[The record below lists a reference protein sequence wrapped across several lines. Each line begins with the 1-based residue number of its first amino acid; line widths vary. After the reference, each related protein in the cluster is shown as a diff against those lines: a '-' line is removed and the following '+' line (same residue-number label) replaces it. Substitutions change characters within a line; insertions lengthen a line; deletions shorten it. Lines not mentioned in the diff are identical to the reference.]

1 MSFSKFKGKLTLS
14 GWDFHF
20 SAILLIKEEK
30 DDLQFEAGLLKVN
43 PQHCEVTHE
52 EHEHPQCC
60 HRLVNFVVILR
71 CYKMW

>member
-14 GWDFHF
+14 RWGFHF

-43 PQHCEVTHE
+43 PQHCKVTHE
-52 EHEHPQCC
+52 EYEYPQCC
-60 HRLVNFVVILR
+60 QMLVNSVVILH